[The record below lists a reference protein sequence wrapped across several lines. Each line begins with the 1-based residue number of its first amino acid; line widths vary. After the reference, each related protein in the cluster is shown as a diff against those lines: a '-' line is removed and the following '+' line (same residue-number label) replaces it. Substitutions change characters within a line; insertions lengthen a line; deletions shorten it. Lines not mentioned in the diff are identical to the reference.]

1 MSCDQEIGRT
11 WQEIQAEDDGQLLD
25 TVSCNDE

>member
-1 MSCDQEIGRT
+1 MSCDQEMGRT

-25 TVSCNDE
+25 VSCKDE